1 MFDRRWYDSNEYT
14 SRALEILKDMDDSQ
28 RCSLSQDLT
37 TVVNGKGVYIP
48 NGYVEII
55 SRNPVAMIEGF
66 VAMNKK
72 ALVPVLEV
80 RVNGKKKYAEVHTF
94 NDGSEFSEYE
104 GLHILT
110 NNLKNWGR
118 GTLRFYAQEAK

>member
-1 MFDRRWYDSNEYT
+1 MAHNESMNKYSKTFEVGKKYNYYDHASF
-14 SRALEILKDMDDSQ
+14 
-28 RCSLSQDLT
+28 
-37 TVVNGKGVYIP
+37 TVINGKGVYIP

-80 RVNGKKKYAEVHTF
+80 KVNGKKKYAEVHTF

-118 GTLRFYAQEAK
+118 DTIRFYAQEVK

>member
-1 MFDRRWYDSNEYT
+1 MAHNESMNKYSKTFEVGKKYCYIESNDFYV
-14 SRALEILKDMDDSQ
+14 L
-28 RCSLSQDLT
+28 
-37 TVVNGKGVYIP
+37 NGEGHYSSSGIVKIV
-48 NGYVEII
+48 

-80 RVNGKKKYAEVHTF
+80 KVNGKKKYAEIHTF

-118 GTLRFYAQEAK
+118 DTIRFYAQEAK

>member
-1 MFDRRWYDSNEYT
+1 MANKESMNKYSKTFEVGKKYNYYDH
-14 SRALEILKDMDDSQ
+14 AGF
-28 RCSLSQDLT
+28 
-37 TVVNGKGVYIP
+37 TVINGKGVYTP

-55 SRNPVAMIEGF
+55 SRKPVAMIEGF
-66 VAMNKK
+66 VALNTTS
-72 ALVPVLEV
+72 LVPVLEV

-110 NNLKNWGR
+110 NNLKNWGKD
-118 GTLRFYAQEAK
+118 TIRFYAQEAK